1 MKPNFS
7 APMHGF
13 MNLPVLRQ
21 LGLLIG
27 LAASI
32 ALGMTVVNWSQ
43 GPNYRTLYSSLSDK
57 DTGQIV
63 EALQK
68 INVPYKLEDGSG
80 AILVP
85 AERIHDVRIKLASQG
100 LPKGTDGGFEM
111 LDEKQGFGT
120 SQFMEAARYQH
131 ALEGELARSI
141 MALSNVQNARVH
153 LAIPKQ
159 SVFIREAQQP
169 SASVL
174 INLYPGRNLEEG
186 QVSAVVHLVAS
197 SIPNLS
203 SEQVTVIDQKG
214 RLLTA
219 QKASREMMLSAAQ
232 FDYTQRIEESYI
244 KRIEGILI
252 PIMGMT
258 GVKAQVVADVDFTFT
273 EQTQETF
280 NTEKPALR
288 SEQTSE
294 ERRSGASDA
303 TGVPGA
309 LSNQPPAEASLTAP
323 TTDTATTPPSAAAVN
338 SSNRATRNYELDK
351 TISHTQRPTGT
362 LRRLSVA
369 VVLDDKQ
376 SLDENDEP
384 VRTPLKPEELERM
397 TTLVK
402 DAIGFDEKRGDSVNV
417 INASF
422 AAPEQVEP
430 LPDPSF
436 FEKPWLQT
444 VGKQALGGIVIL
456 LLAFGVLRPV
466 LSALAARGTANPRMP
481 SNDAGMMVADDR
493 LSLSAPPQAMG
504 RLAGPS
510 DYDTNL
516 STAKTLASQDPKRVA
531 QVVKNW
537 VGSGDA

>member
-1 MKPNFS
+1 
-7 APMHGF
+7 MHGF